1 MENITEMETEQQ
13 SIDTAT
19 ETDKQIET
27 EQQSIGNAMGT
38 DDKNPKETV
47 GEDGSESEHKDSPS
61 PMVTEEATSH
71 ASTLEKATNDDD
83 PRKIDDEKNSQLETT
98 PSPEEDTSHASTL
111 EKAEDDLSKIG
122 DEKNSQLEANRRP
135 SPPPSG
141 VIDPEEGFIKPTVE
155 DTLEQNIASN
165 KVSSDVLR
173 DDRDSVMIDEDIAVV
188 HEETTTVPH
197 SKLSE
202 DKRSPR
208 HHANTVMEQVK
219 PAEEYDMTSSGD
231 HHTEITVTPDTKL
244 SEDIGSPFHQAD
256 TVMEQD
262 KTAEGD
268 DMISSGDLTDFPVLP
283 DTKIPEEKGS
293 PLHHADTAMEQD
305 KTAEEHDMIS
315 SGEREEFPIIPD
327 SKLSED
333 KGSPLHHADTVTE
346 QDKTAEEHDIIS
358 SGEHKEFLVI
368 PDTKVFEEDND
379 KIDEGEA
386 SNMNL
391 ADDGSGPIDHAH
403 GTTMEVEKGP
413 EVPGPETVSNLEDDK
428 PSEPLVETS
437 VNVEKEPDMPDTEH
451 FTENYKLSD
460 VLAAGVSGDSDKGLS
475 VLPATQISSEHN
487 EGVATLEAEPIEDME
502 LDVPDSKLVT
512 DADIDSTN
520 NNDVN
525 VDFCNAEKEDYS
537 VPERSDADNENA
549 SVRREPG
556 PPCVV
561 SSDTKPEVGVTG
573 GLNNGVHKVCQPPS
587 GLDGTLSA
595 KRSFLLDDTSD
606 GNESGTEED
615 QSAFM
620 KELYHFFRERSMDF
634 KPPKFYGEGL
644 NCLKLWRAVIRL
656 GGYDKVTG
664 CKLWRQVGES
674 FRPPK
679 TCTTVSWTFRGFYEK
694 ALLEYERHKVMMG
707 ELHIPLAMEPEPMN
721 IDNQA
726 SGSGRARRDSAARA
740 MQGWNSQRLNGN
752 GEVND
757 PSVKDKNLVLHQK
770 REKQIGN
777 TPGLLKRK
785 RPSSTEHAI
794 QVSRPMLDVT
804 VVDVG
809 PPADWVK
816 INVQRTEDCFEVY
829 ALVPGLV
836 REEVRVQSDPAGRLV
851 ISGEPENPMNPWGAT
866 PFKKVVS
873 LPTRIDPHHTSAV
886 VTLNGQ
892 LFVRVPLEQSD

>member
-1 MENITEMETEQQ
+1 MENITEMESERVEQGTNKKTEPEEKSQ
-13 SIDTAT
+13 DNVMET
-19 ETDKQIET
+19 EKEIET
-27 EQQSIGNAMGT
+27 EEQSLDNAT
-38 DDKNPKETV
+38 VYKNTV
-47 GEDGSESEHKDSPS
+47 GEDDPVSQHKDSPS
-61 PMVTEEATSH
+61 PMVTEEGTSH
-71 ASTLEKATNDDD
+71 ASTLETDENL
-83 PRKIDDEKNSQLETT
+83 PKIDDDKNSKLEI
-98 PSPEEDTSHASTL
+98 SSHLSSSLAIDLEKGASNASTL
-111 EKAEDDLSKIG
+111 EKGTNDDDDLPKTD
-122 DEKNSQLEANRRP
+122 DEKNVELET
-135 SPPPSG
+135 SSHL
-141 VIDPEEGFIKPTVE
+141 DPLSVAEDGLIKHTVE
-155 DTLEQNIASN
+155 DTVEPNIGSGV
-165 KVSSDVLR
+165 VSSGVFENE
-173 DDRDSVMIDEDIAVV
+173 RDSVKDTAVI
-188 HEETTTVPH
+188 HEETTIVPQ

-202 DKRSPR
+202 DIGSPR
-208 HHANTVMEQVK
+208 HHANTVMDQEK
-219 PAEEYDMTSSGD
+219 PDMTSSED
-231 HHTEITVTPDTKL
+231 HTETSDIKL
-244 SEDIGSPFHQAD
+244 SEDIGSP
-256 TVMEQD
+256 
-262 KTAEGD
+262 
-268 DMISSGDLTDFPVLP
+268 
-283 DTKIPEEKGS
+283 
-293 PLHHADTAMEQD
+293 LHHADTVMEQD

-315 SGEREEFPIIPD
+315 SGEQKEFPVNTD
-327 SKLSED
+327 TELSEE
-333 KGSPLHHADTVTE
+333 KSSPRHYADTIME
-346 QDKTAEEHDIIS
+346 QDKTAAEHEMIP

-368 PDTKVFEEDND
+368 PDSKVLEENND
-379 KIDEGEA
+379 KIDEEIETN
-386 SNMNL
+386 NMNL
-391 ADDGSGPIDHAH
+391 ADAGSGPVHHDQ
-403 GTTMEVEKGP
+403 GTTTEVEKGP
-413 EVPGPETVSNLEDDK
+413 EVPGSETVSNLEDK
-428 PSEPLVETS
+428 PSEPLIEPT
-437 VNVEKEPDMPDTEH
+437 VNVEKEPDMPDTENL
-451 FTENYKLSD
+451 TENDKLSD
-460 VLAAGVSGDSDKGLS
+460 VLPAGDSDEGLS
-475 VLPATQISSEHN
+475 LLPAIQTSSDHN

-512 DADIDSTN
+512 DANIDSTN

-525 VDFCNAEKEDYS
+525 VDSSNAEKKDYSS
-537 VPERSDADNENA
+537 VPERSDADNESA

-556 PPCVV
+556 PPCAV
-561 SSDTKPEVGVTG
+561 SSDVKPDVGVSG
-573 GLNNGVHKVCQPPS
+573 GLNKIGQPPS
-587 GLDGTLSA
+587 CLDGTMGANQAAPGFDGTMSA
-595 KRSFLLDDTSD
+595 KRSFLLEDTSE

-620 KELYHFFRERSMDF
+620 KDLYHFFRERNMDF

-707 ELHIPLAMEPEPMN
+707 ELQIPLAVEPEPMN

-740 MQGWNSQRLNGN
+740 MQGWHSQRLNGN
-752 GEVND
+752 GETND
-757 PSVKDKNLVLHQK
+757 PAVKDKNLVLHQK
-770 REKQIGN
+770 REKQMGN
-777 TPGLLKRK
+777 SPGLLKRK